1 MKSEETSFGD
11 RRESQWAAQCMC
23 FWGHRLFLARR
34 DTAFLK
40 KARLGCAMFLGFI
53 CYFAILKYRHGSVS
67 AGDADA
73 SGSVGVS
80 PAACL

>member
-1 MKSEETSFGD
+1 ML
-11 RRESQWAAQCMC
+11 C
-23 FWGHRLFLARR
+23 
-34 DTAFLK
+34 
-40 KARLGCAMFLGFI
+40 LGFI
-53 CYFAILKYRHGSVS
+53 CYLAILKYRHGSVC